1 MKNLQINEKTARELY
16 PKASEEF
23 KKVLEDSFGKEFF
36 SQKITDRIKTFED
49 ACELLNID
57 SSIGKLDSD
66 SADIQAYKQ
75 LKIIVEALN
84 EGWKPNWND
93 SNERKWYPY
102 FDMRT
107 SSGFGFSHSDFG
119 RWTSSTTVG
128 SRLCFKSEELAEYAG
143 KQFTEIYKQFLTL

>member
-16 PKASEEF
+16 MKASKEF
-23 KKVLEDSFGKEFF
+23 KAMLEDTFSKEFF

-57 SSIGKLDSD
+57 SSICKLDSD
-66 SADIQAYKQ
+66 SEDTQAYKQ
-75 LKIIVEALN
+75 LKIIAVALN

-102 FDMRT
+102 FEMRT
-107 SSGFGFSHSDFG
+107 SSGFGFSYSYFDLWNA
-119 RWTSSTTVG
+119 RTAVG
-128 SRLCFKSEELAEYAG
+128 SRLCFKSEQLAEYAG